1 MEHKVTALQPPIR
14 EHHVASAVS
23 SAAGRGW
30 VLVTVSQSA
39 PNEPMF
45 LFWRKD

>member
-23 SAAGRGW
+23 NTTGRGW
-30 VLVTVSQSA
+30 ILVTVSQSG

-45 LFWRKD
+45 LFWRKE